1 MPLGFAVLLLLPAA
15 KIICSYYGFGLKMN
29 AMQSRQLELEMRQG
43 WVIRPFEADAALQ
56 GFKAV
61 AGVDEVGRG
70 PLAGPVVAAAVIL
83 PLGFTHPEI
92 KDSKM
97 LSAKQREKLAPI
109 IQQSAECWSLGSIDV
124 DGIDRL
130 NILRASLTAMAQA
143 LQGLSCRPDCAL
155 IDGNQ
160 RIPSEIFAEF
170 GCNTVQ
176 PLYQRTIVK
185 GDQVCLSIAA
195 ASIIAKVAR
204 DQMMVAFD
212 KQYPEYGFAGHKG
225 YGSAAHLAALQRYGP
240 TPIHRRSFK
249 PVRDLLGSVDG
260 DPAGRFARVSRP

>member
-1 MPLGFAVLLLLPAA
+1 MR
-15 KIICSYYGFGLKMN
+15 K
-29 AMQSRQLELEMRQG
+29 RQLDLIVSHVG
-43 WVIRPFEADAALQ
+43 GFRPFEADAAMQ
-56 GFKAV
+56 GFNAV

-83 PLGFTHPEI
+83 PCGFIHPDI

-97 LSAKQREKLAPI
+97 LSAEQREKLVPI
-109 IQQSAECWSLGSIDV
+109 IQQSAQCWSLGIVDV
-124 DGIDRL
+124 EGIDRL
-130 NILRASLTAMAQA
+130 NILRASLTAMAYA
-143 LQGLSCRPDCAL
+143 LHGLASQPDCAL

-160 RIPSEIFAEF
+160 TIPSEFFSGI
-170 GCNTVQ
+170 GGKLDY
-176 PLYQRTIVK
+176 PLYQKTIVK
-185 GDQVCLSIAA
+185 GDQLCLSIAA

-204 DQMMVAFD
+204 DQIMVDFD

-249 PVRDLLGSVDG
+249 PVRDLLASVDG
-260 DPAGRFARVSRP
+260 EPGGHFPTVSRP

>member
-1 MPLGFAVLLLLPAA
+1 MKPTVA
-15 KIICSYYGFGLKMN
+15 
-29 AMQSRQLELEMRQG
+29 RQLELGVSDGLVFRS
-43 WVIRPFEADAALQ
+43 FEADALAR

-83 PLGFTHPEI
+83 PRGFTHPEI

-97 LSAKQREKLAPI
+97 LSASQREKLVPI
-109 IQQSAECWSLGSIDV
+109 IKQSAKCWSVGIVDV
-124 DGIDRL
+124 EGIDRL

-143 LQGLSCRPDCAL
+143 LQALSSRADLAL

-160 RIPSEIFAEF
+160 KIPSAIFAEI
-170 GCNTVQ
+170 GRNAAY
-176 PLYQRTIVK
+176 PLRQKTIVK
-185 GDQVCLSIAA
+185 GDQLCLSIAA

-204 DQMMVAFD
+204 DRIMLDFD

-225 YGSAAHLAALQRYGP
+225 YGSAEHLAALQRYGP
-240 TPIHRRSFK
+240 SPIHRRSFR
-249 PVRDLLGSVDG
+249 PVWDLIGSDQS
-260 DPAGRFARVSRP
+260 DLFSALPR